1 MDQNNKYIKTENLRF
16 IFGYDKKYMS
26 KISFHG
32 CFLLSAVQVK
42 IIAKVS
48 NIVCISNM
56 KN

>member
-32 CFLLSAVQVK
+32 CFLLSTVQIK
-42 IIAKVS
+42 ILAEVI
-48 NIVCISNM
+48 
-56 KN
+56 